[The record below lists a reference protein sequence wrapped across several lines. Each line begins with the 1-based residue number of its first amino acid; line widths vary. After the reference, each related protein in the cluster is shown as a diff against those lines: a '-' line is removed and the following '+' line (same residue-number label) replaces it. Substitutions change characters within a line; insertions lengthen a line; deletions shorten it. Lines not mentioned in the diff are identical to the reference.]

1 MNCFWT
7 IKVTQTPPP
16 GISKICILSLHRF
29 YILFYKVCFL
39 STFHWNYTYY
49 NKAKKKKKDL
59 VSFRQSLLFQFIQVF
74 IFRFCSL
81 KFGTRPWFLLEVQS
95 FSNNCTINLFMP
107 SLNCDFA
114 VTCSH
119 DLALLNVSTKCF
131 GSYLHLSITMQGSKE
146 NAVNGEVYCCRNN
159 QHQTMRK
166 KEKRKPFANSYSCT
180 GADIISLPHLPLLI
194 SAPPAPFHYQVGPC
208 PRVI

>member
-16 GISKICILSLHRF
+16 LAFPRF
-29 YILFYKVCFL
+29 VFYLYIGFTFFSIKFVFYQHFIEITHTIIKQ
-39 STFHWNYTYY
+39 
-49 NKAKKKKKDL
+49 KKKKDL